1 MYEKKKN
8 RKAAFRRTIEKVEK
22 TSAHEP
28 IRPELIPVSVAES
41 DQERISIAPWMG
53 C

>member
-28 IRPELIPVSVAES
+28 SCPS
-41 DQERISIAPWMG
+41 
-53 C
+53 